1 MDLKIGMRLLI
12 EGSERI
18 ITITNVSKENV
29 TVYSENFV
37 GIKELDLS
45 KTYIVNGLL
54 HGNFRIVRDR
64 KNNYW

>member
-1 MDLKIGMRLLI
+1 MELKPGMRLLI

-18 ITITNVSKENV
+18 ITITNVGKENV
-29 TVYSENFV
+29 MVYSERFV

-45 KTYIVNGLL
+45 KTYIINGLL
-54 HGNFRIVRDR
+54 HGRFQIVRDR